1 MKKKTRTPDGKKI
14 TDATVSMTKQVLDQI
29 EQSIGRHP
37 AETGGILG
45 SSDGGRTIDHY
56 YFDAA
61 AHRTSS
67 TYTPNIREINRIIAD
82 WNSRG
87 ILFMGMIHSHPKG
100 CTKPSEGDLEY
111 AKAIISNVDVNGKL
125 YMPIVQ
131 VNTPPDGKIRLH
143 SYTLET
149 DVLVKEQK
157 VQYLDDYRAEPKEPR
172 LREKDLLSKNRF
184 QRIERSLPM
193 GVLKHKTIVG
203 IGSGGAISFY
213 ENLARSGFPNFII
226 FDGDSVSD
234 TNIATQ
240 EVYISDIGLNKAELV
255 KRRILDINPK
265 ANVIAVPR
273 FLNDSFEDSKF
284 EELLGEKT
292 LENPTNILICGCTDN
307 HMPQARAA
315 NLALKY
321 GTTYL
326 GAQLYREGVAGEI
339 YFSYPGVTNSCCPR
353 CAMSARYDAYEAGY
367 KNDVTSDGVSI
378 QATQMLNAVKGE
390 IAKMLLLY
398 HEDKHCCYDTMLD
411 DVSDRNFV
419 MIRMKP
425 AASVVLNNQVFE
437 NVLSGS
443 AEVCFAFETV
453 WLPQKPN
460 NEANGFKTCP
470 LCGGTGD
477 LKALKGKIKDSR
489 NIA

>member
-1 MKKKTRTPDGKKI
+1 MKKTEKTSGGKKN
-14 TDATVSMTKQVLDQI
+14 TNATTAMTKQVLDQI
-29 EQSIGRHP
+29 EQSIGMYP

-61 AHRTSS
+61 AHRTSF
-67 TYTPNIREINRIIAD
+67 TYSPNVREINRIIAD

-87 ILFMGMIHSHPKG
+87 IQFVGMIHSHPKG
-100 CTKPSEGDLEY
+100 CTKPSKGDLEY
-111 AKAIISNVDVNGKL
+111 AKALIGNMDVSGKL
-125 YMPIVQ
+125 YMPVVQ
-131 VNTPPDGKIRLH
+131 VNTPPDGKIRIY

-149 DVLVKEQK
+149 DVLVREQK
-157 VQYLDDYRAEPKEPR
+157 VHYLDDYHAEPKNPGMK
-172 LREKDLLSKNRF
+172 EKDLLSKNRF
-184 QRIERSLPM
+184 LRIERSLPM
-193 GVLKHKTIVG
+193 GVLKRKTIVG
-203 IGSGGAISFY
+203 IGAGGAISFY
-213 ENLARSGFPNFII
+213 ENLARSGFSNFII
-226 FDGDSVSD
+226 IDGDSVSD

-273 FLNDSFEDSKF
+273 FLNDDFEDGLFKQ
-284 EELLGEKT
+284 LLGENT
-292 LENPTNILICGCTDN
+292 LEHPTDILICGCTDN
-307 HMPQARAA
+307 HRPQARAA

-321 GTTYL
+321 GTAYL

-339 YFSYPGVTNSCCPR
+339 YFSYPGVTNSSCPR

-367 KNDVTSDGVSI
+367 TNDVTSEGVSI
-378 QATQMLNAVKGE
+378 QATQMLNSVKGE

-411 DVSDRNFV
+411 DVADRNFV

-425 AASVVLNNQVFE
+425 AAGVVLDNRVFE
-437 NVLSGS
+437 NVLAGS

-460 NEANGFKTCP
+460 NEANGYKTCP

-477 LKALKGKIKDSR
+477 LKALKGRIADSR